1 MALEFLIA
9 FLGLIAGFFLNKVV
23 KEELEPGKKYFA
35 YLSIVLLAFIIILNI
50 VPILGILIGV
60 VIGVI
65 LSYLISNV
73 YFYLGI
79 SALVSIL
86 SNNNIGLLSGLIFI
100 FGLSYAALNYKGVNK
115 KFLLKGLIF
124 FFIPFILISINI
136 FPGFYTIFSGISIGG
151 LIMVIIKIQKATS
164 SLKF

>member
-1 MALEFLIA
+1 MVLEFLIA
-9 FLGLIAGFFLNKVV
+9 FLGCIAGFFLNRIV
-23 KEELEPGKKYFA
+23 KEELEHGKKYFA
-35 YLSIVLLAFIIILNI
+35 FLSIIILISILILNI
-50 VPILGILIGV
+50 TLIFDIVIGIILGI
-60 VIGVI
+60 I

-86 SNNNIGLLSGLIFI
+86 SSKNTVLLSGLIFTL
-100 FGLSYAALNYKGVNK
+100 GLSYSALNYQEINK
-115 KFLLKGLIF
+115 KFLLKSLIF
-124 FFIPFILISINI
+124 FFIPFLLLLINI

-151 LIMVIIKIQKATS
+151 LIVAIIKIQKVTS